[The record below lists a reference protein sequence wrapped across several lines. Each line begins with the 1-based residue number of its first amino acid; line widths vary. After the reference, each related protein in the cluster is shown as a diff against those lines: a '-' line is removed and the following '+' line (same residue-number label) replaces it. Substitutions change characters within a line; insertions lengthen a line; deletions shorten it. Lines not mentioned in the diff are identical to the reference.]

1 MKNRLLWKLAVGAAA
16 LSLTACG
23 VQTTEGTET
32 TEQISAEV
40 SVEAPAESSTES
52 VEETAPESET
62 ASPTADTVESSEET
76 AAESSKEAEEETAP
90 AESQAEFPISVLQ
103 KEVDVDG
110 DGENEM
116 IYLAANLMNTEYV
129 LSVRKGNG
137 DTIFFDDG
145 EQEFMLED
153 LSLNTIPLADG
164 KGLFYIESSL
174 GSDWADYCIYGYN
187 GGEIKC
193 FGVISAYM
201 FGMECDGSVLSTLGG
216 MYTIQSDF
224 VTNRYT
230 IDWNAGTLNFIEEEH
245 EFDVQNWN
253 DGAFVTS
260 SVEELTL
267 HTEADANSE
276 TVVLKP
282 QKVKFIKIDATNK
295 WIYILGKDG
304 NGGWLYQDGDWAQW
318 QKYFADLT
326 FFG

>member
-1 MKNRLLWKLAVGAAA
+1 MRNRLLWKLAVGAAV

-23 VQTTEGTET
+23 AQTTEGTET
-32 TEQISAEV
+32 AEQISAEV
-40 SVEAPAESSTES
+40 SVEAPAESSVES
-52 VEETAPESET
+52 AEEAAATSET
-62 ASPTADTVESSEET
+62 VSDAETVESSEET
-76 AAESSKEAEEETAP
+76 VAESSEMTEEETAP
-90 AESQAEFPISVLQ
+90 AESQAELPFFVVQ
-103 KEVDVDG
+103 QEVDVDG

-116 IYLAANLMNTEYV
+116 IYLAANLMDTEYV
-129 LSVRKGNG
+129 LSVRKSNG

-145 EQEFMLED
+145 EQKFMLED
-153 LSLNTIPLADG
+153 LSLHTIPVADG

-174 GSDWADYCIYGYN
+174 GSDWADYCIYGYD

-193 FGVISAYM
+193 FGVLAAYM
-201 FGMECDGSVLSTLGG
+201 YGMECDGSVLSTLSG
-216 MYTIQSDF
+216 MYTIQSDV

-230 IDWNAGTLNFIEEEH
+230 IDWNAGTLTFIEEER

-282 QKVKFIKIDATNK
+282 QKVKFIKIDSTNK

-304 NGGWLYQDGDWAQW
+304 NGGWLYQDDDWAQW
-318 QKYFADLT
+318 QKCFTDLT